1 MKRNSRILHLL
12 TTSFNSYKI
21 IKPQWCLLSAIMLK
35 AKVGSAFAARISQKP
50 KARFIISCLC
60 VFLYFASSART
71 HNQASHNILSLCVYS
86 LKLRQKEA
94 APAPRTAGMHSQ
106 PHSLICY
113 FIHSDCIKRALQIA
127 TNNIHIHTHNV
138 CTALSTLQSIAVFHN
153 PLIIAFN

>member
-21 IKPQWCLLSAIMLK
+21 IKPQWCLLSAIVLK

-71 HNQASHNILSLCVYS
+71 HNQASHNILSLYLCVYS

-94 APAPRTAGMHSQ
+94 APTENCWDAFA
-106 PHSLICY
+106 
-113 FIHSDCIKRALQIA
+113 
-127 TNNIHIHTHNV
+127 
-138 CTALSTLQSIAVFHN
+138 TALTHLLFYTFRLHKTRSANCHK
-153 PLIIAFN
+153 